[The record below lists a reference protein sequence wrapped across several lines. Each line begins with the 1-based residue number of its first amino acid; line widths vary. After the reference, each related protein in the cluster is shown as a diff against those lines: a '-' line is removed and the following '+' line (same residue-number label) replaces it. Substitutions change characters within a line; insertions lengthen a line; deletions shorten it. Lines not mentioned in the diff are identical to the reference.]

1 MVVSFDHELCIYD
14 GHNGNCV
21 ASCFLFR
28 SPVAR
33 CQLFAMYRGV
43 LLIFSF
49 PSRSSPAPVRASLFK
64 GASTAA
70 QSDEMLFHQRR
81 NYKMVKQAHR
91 ITRPSP
97 FHVASCTWVRNK
109 GTDQWNFASTRPY
122 FLLLLSS
129 LSLSSSRLFPILPF
143 LKFLINFSTSYAS
156 RDFNSESSTF
166 DD

>member
-1 MVVSFDHELCIYD
+1 MKTVNFVAMVVSFDHELCIYD
-14 GHNGNCV
+14 RHNGNCV

-33 CQLFAMYRGV
+33 CQLFATYRGV

-49 PSRSSPAPVRASLFK
+49 PSRSSSAPVRASLFK

-70 QSDEMLFHQRR
+70 QSDKMLFHQRC

-97 FHVASCTWVRNK
+97 FHVASCTWVGIKVLISEISPRH
-109 GTDQWNFASTRPY
+109 DLIFCFCCLRFPY
-122 FLLLLSS
+122 LPLVSFLFY
-129 LSLSSSRLFPILPF
+129 LF
-143 LKFLINFSTSYAS
+143 
-156 RDFNSESSTF
+156 
-166 DD
+166 